1 MDLALN
7 NLQWLIRQK
16 KKNKKKKQILV
27 AFFVD
32 ELFLFVLL
40 ASFPILVLYFC
51 SDSRGDYLLTTFA
64 SG

>member
-1 MDLALN
+1 MA
-7 NLQWLIRQK
+7 
-16 KKNKKKKQILV
+16 KKKKKTKKTNQILV